1 MAQLP
6 EQYDI
11 VVNIQG
17 DEPLLEPHIIDDV
30 VAALQA
36 APDAVYRCRSS
47 CCPGIGRCKWN
58 DRRPESRLALT
69 RTNLCTPCLLA
80 RQRYAISGS
89 ADIVSKHE

>member
-47 CCPGIGRCKWN
+47 CCLRIGRCK
-58 DRRPESRLALT
+58 
-69 RTNLCTPCLLA
+69 
-80 RQRYAISGS
+80 
-89 ADIVSKHE
+89 